1 MCIVIFWMNCAATSV
16 GLSSVY
22 ISKSMS
28 CSLAFASRVVTFSS
42 QSRNQ

>member
-1 MCIVIFWMNCAATSV
+1 MCVVIFWMNCAATSV

-22 ISKSMS
+22 VSKSMPY
-28 CSLAFASRVVTFSS
+28 SLAFANRPVTFSS